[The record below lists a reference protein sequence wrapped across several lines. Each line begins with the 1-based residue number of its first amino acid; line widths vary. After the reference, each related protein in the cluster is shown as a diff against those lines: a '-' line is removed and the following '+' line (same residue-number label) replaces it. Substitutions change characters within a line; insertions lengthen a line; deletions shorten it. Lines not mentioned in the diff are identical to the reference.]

1 VNRKITRIISI
12 EDNVDHFDIIR
23 FHLEDLVPDL
33 EVLHFADGESA
44 LNSFGQIREFLPQL
58 MLLDM
63 NLPKFSGI
71 EILRRLRSDPKLRR
85 LPVIMFTTS
94 NNARDIRSA
103 YESGANSY
111 LLKPME
117 PDGMRNSLKAI
128 LDYWGSNELACLEE
142 VDRTP

>member
-23 FHLEDLVPDL
+23 FHLENLQVGH
-33 EVLHFADGESA
+33 EESA

-128 LDYWGSNELACLEE
+128 LDYWGGNELDSLEE
-142 VDRTP
+142 ADRAP